1 MELIPINQS
10 KMKIML
16 SAPDLQYYE
25 LSLHNPHDLSCE
37 DEDVRGAFRHI
48 FDDVEAKTGFHTKG
62 EKLFVQ
68 MFTSK
73 CGGCE
78 IFVTRLGTAS
88 SAEAAFGN
96 PSEVNDT
103 SLTPQ
108 ELELI
113 DRILE
118 SGHTE
123 GGLDH
128 MNDNAKE
135 AVSLPTAGRR
145 TRKEEITKRK
155 TYVMIDSLDL
165 LLSVCHRLMRLPYEG
180 ISRAYVLDHGA
191 SAYAL
196 YLELPDCVFYT
207 LPEVYAFLKEYGDIT
222 RNKYSELFL
231 LEHGRVLCAERAVET
246 LGSLHI

>member
-16 SAPDLQYYE
+16 TAPDLKYYE
-25 LSLHNPHDLSCE
+25 LSFQNPHDLSCE

-48 FDDVEAKTGFHTKG
+48 FDDVEERTGFHTKG

-78 IFVTRLGTAS
+78 IFVTRLNTAS
-88 SAEAAFGN
+88 DAELTFEETSA
-96 PSEVNDT
+96 SDQS

-113 DRILE
+113 NRILE
-118 SGHTE
+118 SGYTE
-123 GGLDH
+123 GGSDE
-128 MNDNAKE
+128 MNESIKE
-135 AVSLPTAGRR
+135 GASLPISVRS

-155 TYVMIDSLDL
+155 TYVSLDSLDL
-165 LLSVCHRLMRLPYEG
+165 LLAVCRRLMLLPYCG
-180 ISRAYVLDHGA
+180 ISKAYVLDHEHP
-191 SAYAL
+191 SYLL
-196 YLELPDCVFYT
+196 YLEVPDCVFYT
-207 LPEVYAFLKEYGDIT
+207 LPEAYAFLKEYGDVT
-222 RNKYSELFL
+222 RTKYNELFL
-231 LEHGRVLCAERAVET
+231 MEHGHLLCEERAVET
-246 LGSLHI
+246 LGNLCS